1 MKVVEDQVD
10 GTLSLIDIQVSQSLS
25 LSLSL
30 HVYHNV
36 QIVMLFKILK

>member
-10 GTLSLIDIQVSQSLS
+10 GTLSLMHIQVSQSLS
-25 LSLSL
+25 LSL
-30 HVYHNV
+30 HVSYNV